1 MKLSDEQK
9 RLLDQLPKL
18 PESDL
23 VTEILRLKV
32 EGLTHQQIADE
43 LKISKSYVNQL
54 SSRARKSYLQEM
66 NQ

>member
-18 PESDL
+18 AESDL

-32 EGLTHQQIADE
+32 AGLTHQQIADE